1 MGSFSMVFSA
11 EVMTILRCTE
21 LLLPKN
27 LIRRRIHICCD
38 SREVLAAIVKT
49 TTESSLG
56 RGCVQ
61 VLRKLSE
68 FNKVTFAWIHDSK
81 EYRAMRRQTDWPRKG
96 LSKSHL
102 ARLLL

>member
-1 MGSFSMVFSA
+1 MGSLSMVFSA
-11 EVMTILRCTE
+11 EVMATLWCTE
-21 LLLPKN
+21 LLLPNN

-38 SREVLAAIVKT
+38 SRAVLAALVKT

-61 VLRKLSE
+61 VLGKLSE
-68 FNKVTFAWIHDSK
+68 FNKVTFAWIHGSS

-102 ARLLL
+102 AKLLL